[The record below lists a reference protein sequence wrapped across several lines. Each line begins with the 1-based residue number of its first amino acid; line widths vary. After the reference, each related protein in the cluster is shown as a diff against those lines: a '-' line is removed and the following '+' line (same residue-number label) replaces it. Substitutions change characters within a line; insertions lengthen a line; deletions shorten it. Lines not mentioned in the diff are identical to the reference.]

1 MKFIRIFLLLLGL
14 CGTSSVVVG
23 DEALLSFVSSGSFTG
38 SQLNQTLGWRFQLNS
53 PVTLTTLGVY
63 DHLQDG
69 FVEPH
74 EVGLWTSTGT
84 LLADG
89 ILGTGASGTLL
100 NSFRY
105 VDVPDVT
112 LPIGNYVLGAH
123 FIAQFAEP
131 FSDANLALVTHPFVA
146 YQGRNSAGP
155 GFQFPSNFLDAS
167 GFNFITSNFQFQLV
181 PEPSASVISGLG
193 VLILAFRRRRAAV
206 SRVVAT

>member
-1 MKFIRIFLLLLGL
+1 MKSIRLLVVLLGL
-14 CGTSSVVVG
+14 CGQSSVVLG
-23 DEALLSFVSSGSFTG
+23 EEALVSFVGTTFTG
-38 SQLNQTLGWRFQLNS
+38 SANNQTLGWRFHLNS

-74 EVGLWTSTGT
+74 EVGLWTSAGT

-89 ILGTGASGTLL
+89 ILTTGASGTLL

-112 LPIGNYVLGAH
+112 LPIGDYVIGAH

-131 FSDANLALVTHPFVA
+131 FSDFNLSLVTHPFVE
-146 YQGRNSAGP
+146 YQGRNGIGT
-155 GFQFPSNFLDAS
+155 GFQFPSIFLGSD
-167 GFNFITSNFQFQLV
+167 GLNFITSNFQFSLV
-181 PEPSASVISGLG
+181 PEPSALLLGTLASVGL
-193 VLILAFRRRRAAV
+193 LLRQRRGRC
-206 SRVVAT
+206 